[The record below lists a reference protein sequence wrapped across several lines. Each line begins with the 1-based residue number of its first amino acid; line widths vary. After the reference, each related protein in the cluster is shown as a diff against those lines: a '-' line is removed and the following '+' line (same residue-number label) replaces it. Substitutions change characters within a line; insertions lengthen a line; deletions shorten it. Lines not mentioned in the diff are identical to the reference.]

1 MYKGKWQEFGNVLK
15 TNYLTLYMIQPL
27 SGGKVGVGR
36 EIRQKKLVFNNQSDG

>member
-1 MYKGKWQEFGNVLK
+1 MAGIRKCFEDQ
-15 TNYLTLYMIQPL
+15 NYLTLYMIQPL